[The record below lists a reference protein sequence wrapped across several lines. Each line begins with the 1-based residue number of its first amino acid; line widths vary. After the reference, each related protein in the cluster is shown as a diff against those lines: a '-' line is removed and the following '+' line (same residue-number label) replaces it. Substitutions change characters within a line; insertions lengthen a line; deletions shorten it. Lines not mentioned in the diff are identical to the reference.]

1 MRPDIGAALRR
12 KLSYKV
18 ESFHLKTATWRAL
31 LRRQV
36 LRFKK
41 SPLKSGVFAPISS
54 NEHCIARREKPVPR
68 RLVEKSTLGHPR
80 GGTHLL
86 LRSADHGRYSGAGD
100 CAISVGSCCARGG
113 PQALH
118 SAPLHPRSSDL
129 VCGNFEGSYSMGAK
143 LTELLERPRPGHDLR
158 PLVQHLELQDGD
170 WNPER
175 VIGNLRQDEIAACD
189 LSNLLIVSFLIGSG
203 TIWWNRVTRVRRV
216 G

>member
-1 MRPDIGAALRR
+1 
-12 KLSYKV
+12 
-18 ESFHLKTATWRAL
+18 
-31 LRRQV
+31 
-36 LRFKK
+36 
-41 SPLKSGVFAPISS
+41 
-54 NEHCIARREKPVPR
+54 
-68 RLVEKSTLGHPR
+68 
-80 GGTHLL
+80 
-86 LRSADHGRYSGAGD
+86 
-100 CAISVGSCCARGG
+100 
-113 PQALH
+113 
-118 SAPLHPRSSDL
+118 
-129 VCGNFEGSYSMGAK
+129 MGAK